1 MNLRYLVIEGNIG
14 AGKTSLSEKIAE
26 DFNAK
31 LILERFA
38 DNPFLPKFYEDPD
51 KYAFPLE
58 MSFLADRYNQLKNQL
73 DQYDLFNNLIV
84 SDYFFV
90 KSLIFSANTLK
101 EDEYQLYRK
110 LFDIIYSK
118 LPKPDL
124 YIYLHKNVYNL
135 LENIKKRGRSY
146 EQNISA
152 DYLKKIEDS
161 YFKFF
166 NQEPD
171 LNFLIVETDNIDFVN
186 NEDDYK
192 KVVDCIFNCERFR
205 GIRRIFF

>member
-1 MNLRYLVIEGNIG
+1 MKLRYLVIEGNIG

-38 DNPFLPKFYEDPD
+38 DNPFLPKFYENPD

-73 DQYDLFNNLIV
+73 DQYDLFNNFIV
-84 SDYFFV
+84 SDYYFV

-124 YIYLHKNVYNL
+124 YVYLHKNIYNL
-135 LENIKKRGRSY
+135 LENIKKRGRCY
-146 EQNISA
+146 EQNISSE
-152 DYLKKIEDS
+152 YLKRIEDG

-166 NQEPD
+166 NQEPE
-171 LNFLIVETDNIDFVN
+171 LNFLIIETDNIDFVN

-192 KVVDCIFNCERFR
+192 KVVECIFNFDRFR
-205 GIRRIFF
+205 GIKRVFF

>member
-14 AGKTSLSEKIAE
+14 AGKTSLSEKIAV
-26 DFNAK
+26 DFGAK

-73 DQYDLFNNLIV
+73 DQYDLFNSFIV

-110 LFDIIYSK
+110 LFDIIY
-118 LPKPDL
+118 
-124 YIYLHKNVYNL
+124 
-135 LENIKKRGRSY
+135 
-146 EQNISA
+146 
-152 DYLKKIEDS
+152 
-161 YFKFF
+161 
-166 NQEPD
+166 
-171 LNFLIVETDNIDFVN
+171 
-186 NEDDYK
+186 
-192 KVVDCIFNCERFR
+192 
-205 GIRRIFF
+205 